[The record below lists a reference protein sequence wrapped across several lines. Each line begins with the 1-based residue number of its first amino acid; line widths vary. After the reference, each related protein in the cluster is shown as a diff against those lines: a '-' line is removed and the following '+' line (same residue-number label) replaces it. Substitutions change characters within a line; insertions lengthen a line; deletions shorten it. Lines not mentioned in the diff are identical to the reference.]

1 MICKRPGCNNEIP
14 LGRRKYCS
22 SECSKIMNRKTAAMR
37 AEEAYRQSIK
47 FRHAKMGIRSCLSCN
62 KMFLSEGPWNRI
74 CPNCSERNAS
84 VSARSYGAS
93 LRGGGGGA
101 FEEGSE
107 TGGGGGSGG
116 GGKSG
121 GFEDA

>member
-1 MICKRPGCNNEIP
+1 
-14 LGRRKYCS
+14 
-22 SECSKIMNRKTAAMR
+22 MNRRTAALR

-74 CPNCSERNAS
+74 CVNCTERNAS

-93 LRGGGGGA
+93 LRGGG
-101 FEEGSE
+101 EGDS
-107 TGGGGGSGG
+107 GGGGGGGAGG
-116 GGKSG
+116 GGS
-121 GFEDA
+121 FEDA

>member
-22 SECSKIMNRKTAAMR
+22 SECSKVMNRRTAALR
-37 AEEAYRQSIK
+37 AEEAYRQSIR
-47 FRHAKMGIRSCLSCN
+47 FRHAKMGVRSCLSCG

-84 VSARSYGAS
+84 VSARSYGSA
-93 LRGGGGGA
+93 LRGAGRSYGEDGGGGGGYD
-101 FEEGSE
+101 EL
-107 TGGGGGSGG
+107 
-116 GGKSG
+116 
-121 GFEDA
+121 